1 MATDKQTVLSAA
13 IQTHLTRVMPDVIST
28 IIHDFIR
35 PDPQQAHRDKMSDVL
50 EVLAHFSE
58 AADGLRRWYDGG
70 RYVPR
75 VTQGFNYEEEEDSDS
90 DSDSD
95 SDEEGEDSDDEYEP
109 VCEEDESLR
118 TVYGDEHIFNVS
130 TVSACMLIMMRQSF

>member
-13 IQTHLTRVMPDVIST
+13 IETHLTRVMPDVIST

-35 PDPQQAHRDKMSDVL
+35 PNPQQAHRDNMSDVH

-58 AADGLRRWYDGG
+58 AADGLRRWYDGD

-75 VTQGFNYEEEEDSDS
+75 GTAGFRYEEEEDSDS

-95 SDEEGEDSDDEYEP
+95 EEEDSDW
-109 VCEEDESLR
+109 
-118 TVYGDEHIFNVS
+118 
-130 TVSACMLIMMRQSF
+130 